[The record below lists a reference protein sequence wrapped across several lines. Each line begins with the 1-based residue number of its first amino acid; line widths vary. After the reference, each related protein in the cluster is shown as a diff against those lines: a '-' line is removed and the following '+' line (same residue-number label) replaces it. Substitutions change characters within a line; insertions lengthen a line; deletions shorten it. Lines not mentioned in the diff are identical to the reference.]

1 MHRARRDAPSSGGR
15 RPKGTRRGGP
25 VGAAARGGTEHAH
38 PPLSFN
44 LSSPISLH
52 QHDLDNYLAK
62 YSATGHIWTVL
73 KTPSEILQDLAVRIK
88 ARRVALSWPQL
99 EAAQRAGVA
108 YRTWRR
114 LETEGQASL
123 EDMVKAAVALRCED
137 ALGALFPLPA
147 ASSLDALL
155 AQQAAGT
162 ATRPA
167 RVRAPRSRS
176 AKAQRP

>member
-1 MHRARRDAPSSGGR
+1 M
-15 RPKGTRRGGP
+15 
-25 VGAAARGGTEHAH
+25 
-38 PPLSFN
+38 F
-44 LSSPISLH
+44 
-52 QHDLDNYLAK
+52 Q
-62 YSATGHIWTVL
+62 
-73 KTPSEILQDLAVRIK
+73 TPAEILHELAGRIK
-88 ARRVALSWPQL
+88 ARRVALGWPQL

-123 EDMVKAAVALRCED
+123 ADMVKAAVALRCEEG
-137 ALGALFPLPA
+137 LGALFPLPA

-167 RVRAPRSRS
+167 RVRAPRSRPP
-176 AKAQRP
+176 KAYRR

>member
-1 MHRARRDAPSSGGR
+1 M
-15 RPKGTRRGGP
+15 
-25 VGAAARGGTEHAH
+25 
-38 PPLSFN
+38 
-44 LSSPISLH
+44 I
-52 QHDLDNYLAK
+52 
-62 YSATGHIWTVL
+62 
-73 KTPSEILQDLAVRIK
+73 KTPSEILQDLAGRIK
-88 ARRVALSWPQL
+88 ARRVALGWPQL

-147 ASSLDALL
+147 ASSDDGRV
-155 AQQAAGT
+155 AQEAAFAGT
-162 ATRPA
+162 RPE

-176 AKAQRP
+176 KALRP